1 MIKIFSKVSCQTKL
15 DVWSDKSR
23 PLCTAGHQLRWK
35 IFWKSCYF
43 CPFQTLQE
51 VQFDIWKFGNSRVKR
66 NQWCYWML
74 EAMSLQKV
82 HPWRAKSFKFQ
93 VEALHLLH
101 MGGVEH
107 DQGRDG
113 GVDIASV
120 NLGGRVRWITWV
132 FLWDFHSFPFGI
144 FVTSVY

>member
-1 MIKIFSKVSCQTKL
+1 
-15 DVWSDKSR
+15 
-23 PLCTAGHQLRWK
+23 
-35 IFWKSCYF
+35 
-43 CPFQTLQE
+43 
-51 VQFDIWKFGNSRVKR
+51 
-66 NQWCYWML
+66 ML

-113 GVDIASV
+113 GVDVPSV
-120 NLGGRVRWITWV
+120 YLGGKVRWITWA
-132 FLWDFHSFPFGI
+132 FYGI
-144 FVTSVY
+144 FINFPLGYLSVHRKCVCHLWGKKVTTYHHD